1 MQTPNYPIE
10 ERNYYS
16 VDDRVRKA
24 WVVVIN
30 YEDNYN
36 GDLQCKSKI
45 KLIRRET
52 FLFLCRIFKMIWK
65 NLRIQRLYLEIIND
79 FQM

>member
-1 MQTPNYPIE
+1 MVVKMNADAYNRINDKDKYYEAMQTPNYPIE
-10 ERNYYS
+10 ERNYYN

-36 GDLQCKSKI
+36 GDIAKRYTEENTVIL
-45 KLIRRET
+45 
-52 FLFLCRIFKMIWK
+52 
-65 NLRIQRLYLEIIND
+65 
-79 FQM
+79 